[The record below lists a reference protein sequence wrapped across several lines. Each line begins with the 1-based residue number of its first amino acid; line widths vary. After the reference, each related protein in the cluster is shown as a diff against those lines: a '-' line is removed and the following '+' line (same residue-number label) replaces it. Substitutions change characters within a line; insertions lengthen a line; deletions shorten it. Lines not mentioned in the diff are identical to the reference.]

1 MNASFATMWAEL
13 APIGRDAR
21 TGGYRRLAW
30 TPAERECRSW
40 FYGQAQS
47 RGLIVDAD
55 GNGNEVAWWFPD
67 GAPAIGGVVTG
78 SHLDSVPDGGGYD
91 GPLGIVSAFA
101 AIDQLRSRG
110 VLPTRPIGVAAFADE
125 EGSRFG
131 IACLGSRLLT
141 GAVDADRAAAL
152 RDGDGRSLPDAMRD
166 AGFDHQLGES
176 QLLGGVAAFVE
187 LHVEQGR
194 ALADVDAAVG
204 IATEI
209 WPHGRW
215 RFDID
220 GEANHAGTTPLSDR
234 HDPMLTYAETALA
247 TRKKALLAGAVATFG
262 RIEVL
267 PNAANA
273 IPSCVRAWLDAR
285 APDESTLHALIADLL
300 AHAVRR
306 ADRDG
311 TALQV
316 TAESI
321 SPAVSFAGPLT
332 DRIRRVLPVA
342 PLLPTGAGHDAGILA
357 AAGIPTAMLFV
368 RNPTGISHAPAEA
381 ATETD
386 CLAGVD
392 ALAGVFA
399 DLAV

>member
-1 MNASFATMWAEL
+1 MWAEL

>member
-1 MNASFATMWAEL
+1 MNASFATIWAEL

-399 DLAV
+399 DLAG